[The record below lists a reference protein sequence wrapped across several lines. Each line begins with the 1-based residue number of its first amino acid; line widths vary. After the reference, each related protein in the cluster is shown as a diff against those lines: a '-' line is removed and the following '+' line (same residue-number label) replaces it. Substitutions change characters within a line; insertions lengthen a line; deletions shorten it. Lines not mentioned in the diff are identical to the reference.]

1 VLGEPAAYAHDGA
14 IVDHAGDGTSI
25 SFSRSRDAVHCAVV
39 IQRELQAVERDVE
52 EGRRI
57 RLRMGIAADEVIVID
72 DTVYGRAVNVAAP
85 LQKLA
90 TPGGIYLSKGVLDRA
105 GGGIGIGC
113 ELVGRRRLRDI
124 AHAANVYRVAQSEYL
139 G

>member
-1 VLGEPAAYAHDGA
+1 
-14 IVDHAGDGTSI
+14 
-25 SFSRSRDAVHCAVV
+25 V

-90 TPGGIYLSKGVLDRA
+90 TPGGNLPFERCA
-105 GGGIGIGC
+105 G
-113 ELVGRRRLRDI
+113 
-124 AHAANVYRVAQSEYL
+124 
-139 G
+139 